1 MPHKKDRL
9 PTRSRRDRVVSFRAL
24 SFVVQVSRLCSEEQA
39 GRLHHNS
46 EGAVMAG
53 TALVTGGAGFIGSH
67 LAEALTA
74 AGRTVRVLDDLST
87 GLAENLAHIAPTPEL
102 IHGSATDAA
111 TVARAVVGCET
122 VFHLAALAS
131 VAKSVEDPLAS
142 HAACATGTL
151 NVLDAA
157 RRAGVRRV
165 VYAGS
170 ASAYGGASDPAG
182 QDEDT
187 PLVAL
192 SPYAAAKLAGEFY
205 TQAFAHTYGLET
217 VRLRFFNV
225 FGPRQR
231 PDSPYSGVIAIFTAL
246 LSAGRAPTVHGD
258 GLQSRDFVYVSDVAK
273 ALVLAAD
280 TAGVSGRVY
289 NVGTGGSVNLL
300 ELIAE
305 LNAILGTS
313 AVPVHGPPRVGDV
326 RHSRAKI
333 DRIRADLGYA
343 PTVSFAEGLRRTLA
357 WYRQTAS

>member
-1 MPHKKDRL
+1 
-9 PTRSRRDRVVSFRAL
+9 
-24 SFVVQVSRLCSEEQA
+24 
-39 GRLHHNS
+39 
-46 EGAVMAG
+46 
-53 TALVTGGAGFIGSH
+53 
-67 LAEALTA
+67 
-74 AGRTVRVLDDLST
+74 
-87 GLAENLAHIAPTPEL
+87 
-102 IHGSATDAA
+102 
-111 TVARAVVGCET
+111 

-170 ASAYGGASDPAG
+170 ASAYGGASDPDG

-205 TQAFAHTYGLET
+205 AQAFAHTYGLET

-231 PDSPYSGVIAIFTAL
+231 ADSPYSGVIAIFAAL
-246 LSAGRAPTVHGD
+246 LAAGRTPTIYGD
-258 GLQSRDFVYVSDVAK
+258 GGQSRDFVYVSDVTN
-273 ALVLAAD
+273 ALLLAAD
-280 TAGVSGRVY
+280 TPGVSGNVY
-289 NVGTGGSVNLL
+289 NVGTGHSVNLL
-300 ELIAE
+300 ELAAE
-305 LNAILGTS
+305 LNAILGTK
-313 AVPVHGPPRVGDV
+313 AVPVHGPPRAGDV

-333 DRIRADLGYA
+333 GRICADLGYSPA
-343 PTVSFAEGLRRTLA
+343 VTFAEGLRRTLDWSRA
-357 WYRQTAS
+357 LQ